1 MTKQLKNIFF
11 SIIAVAILVAGLW
24 EICPIIFQ
32 NNDDKFLLYLTAG
45 YTTGANELSSIFGGF
60 IWSGIIGLFYKI
72 SANIA
77 WYTVISLAMIILSL
91 ISICYCFISSRK
103 VNWLIIGLIGFVLIF
118 GFSFLYFTAAIQYT
132 VTAAII
138 GSASV
143 CLLAAS
149 SRVDSIKEQKVLLVL
164 SCVMLVLSYSVRKQ
178 MGLVAFSGILVLLF
192 FDFFSENKKS
202 VIKTSIILVI
212 VFVVTCGTNM
222 IHEKVTGVSEFN
234 EYYADMQKWIDYP
247 HLTIDEDSDGVY
259 ASVGWDQDLYD
270 VANKWFF
277 MDERVNHENIKVIN
291 GAYTQQQYT
300 LAERLD
306 RAKGA
311 LMTSPYVGFQF
322 LLMFVILLLTDVYAI
337 IRKKFNVTL
346 LSANALIGVCLVASA
361 YFCVYKL
368 RFPLRVYQSLVLVY
382 CIPAILLLKNKI
394 EEDGS
399 RILGISA
406 LLIGFVA
413 FIVTYSSYPQYN
425 TLQQAKAATHDTD
438 RNIEISKINAVESYA
453 IEHRDNI
460 YIYDYELSL
469 PASPF
474 INYKGNGPV
483 NVLFWGGW
491 TYGSPMYKKQ
501 LEANGRNSIYSKDFI
516 DSNIYIAGKYV
527 DEDIYRY
534 MTDLYDN
541 VDVEIV
547 DAIDD
552 GNVIIYRYV
561 SK

>member
-24 EICPIIFQ
+24 KICPIIFQ

-45 YTTGANELSSIFGGF
+45 YTTGTSELSSIFGGF
-60 IWSGIIGLFYKI
+60 IWSGLIGLFYKMA
-72 SANIA
+72 ANVT
-77 WYTVISLAMIILSL
+77 WYTLISLAMIILSL
-91 ISICYCFISSRK
+91 ICICYCFISSK
-103 VNWLIIGLIGFVLIF
+103 NNNWMIVGLIGFVFIF
-118 GFSFLYFTAAIQYT
+118 GYSFLYFTAAIQYT

-138 GSASV
+138 GTASV
-143 CLLAAS
+143 CLFVA
-149 SRVDSIKEQKVLLVL
+149 RMKTDSLKEQKILLIL
-164 SCVMLVLSYSVRKQ
+164 SCIMLVLSYSVRKQ
-178 MGLVAFSGILVLLF
+178 MGLVTFSGLLVLMF
-192 FDFFSENKKS
+192 FGFFREKKQRA
-202 VIKTSIILVI
+202 IKTAIIVALVFI
-212 VFVVTCGTNM
+212 VTCGTNM
-222 IHEKVTGVSEFN
+222 LHEKVTGVSEFN
-234 EYYADMQKWIDYP
+234 DYYGDMQKWIDYP
-247 HLTIDEDSDGVY
+247 HLAIDEDADGIY

-277 MDERVNHENIKVIN
+277 MDERVSHENIRIIN
-291 GAYTQQQYT
+291 GAYTQQKYT

-311 LMTSPYVGFQF
+311 VMTSPYVGFQF
-322 LLMFVILLLTDVYAI
+322 VLILALLIIVDGYVIVRKRFDVI
-337 IRKKFNVTL
+337 L
-346 LSANALIGVCLVASA
+346 LSANALIGVCLLASA
-361 YFCVYKL
+361 YFCIYKL

-547 DAIDD
+547 DTIDD

>member
-24 EICPIIFQ
+24 KICPIIFQ

-45 YTTGANELSSIFGGF
+45 YTTGTSELSSIFGGF
-60 IWSGIIGLFYKI
+60 IWSGLIGLFYKMA
-72 SANIA
+72 ANVT

-91 ISICYCFISSRK
+91 ICICYCFISSK
-103 VNWLIIGLIGFVLIF
+103 NNNWMIVGLIGFVFIF
-118 GFSFLYFTAAIQYT
+118 GYSFLFFTAAIQYT

-138 GSASV
+138 GTAAV
-143 CLLAAS
+143 CLFVARMKTDNL
-149 SRVDSIKEQKVLLVL
+149 KEQKILLIL
-164 SCVMLVLSYSVRKQ
+164 SCIMLVLSYSVRKQ
-178 MGLVAFSGILVLLF
+178 MGLVTFSGLLVLMF
-192 FDFFSENKKS
+192 FGFFREKKQRA
-202 VIKTSIILVI
+202 IKTAIIVVLVFI
-212 VFVVTCGTNM
+212 VTCGTNM
-222 IHEKVTGVSEFN
+222 LHEKVTGVSEFN
-234 EYYADMQKWIDYP
+234 DYYADMQKWIDYP
-247 HLTIDEDSDGVY
+247 HLAIDEDVDGIY

-277 MDERVNHENIKVIN
+277 MDERVSHENIRIIN
-291 GAYTQQQYT
+291 GAYTQQKYT

-311 LMTSPYVGFQF
+311 VMTSPYVGFQF
-322 LLMFVILLLTDVYAI
+322 VLILALLIIVDGYVIVRKRFDVI
-337 IRKKFNVTL
+337 L
-346 LSANALIGVCLVASA
+346 LSANALIGVCLLASA
-361 YFCVYKL
+361 YFCIYKL

-382 CIPAILLLKNKI
+382 CIPAILLLKNKL

-399 RILGISA
+399 RMLGISA

-547 DAIDD
+547 DTIDD

>member
-11 SIIAVAILVAGLW
+11 SIIAVTILVAGLW
-24 EICPIIFQ
+24 KICPIIFQ

-45 YTTGANELSSIFGGF
+45 YTTGTSELSSIFGGF
-60 IWSGIIGLFYKI
+60 IWSGLIGLFYKMA
-72 SANIA
+72 ANVT

-91 ISICYCFISSRK
+91 ICICYCFVSSK
-103 VNWLIIGLIGFVLIF
+103 NNNWTIVGLIGFVFIF
-118 GFSFLYFTAAIQYT
+118 GYSFLYFTAAIQYT

-138 GSASV
+138 GTAAV
-143 CLLAAS
+143 CLFVERMKTDNL
-149 SRVDSIKEQKVLLVL
+149 KEQKILLIL
-164 SCVMLVLSYSVRKQ
+164 SCIMLVLSYSVRKQ
-178 MGLVAFSGILVLLF
+178 MGLVTFSGLLVLMF
-192 FDFFSENKKS
+192 FGFFREKKQRA
-202 VIKTSIILVI
+202 IKTAIIIVLVFI
-212 VFVVTCGTNM
+212 VTCGTNM
-222 IHEKVTGVSEFN
+222 LHEKVTGVSEFN
-234 EYYADMQKWIDYP
+234 DYYADMQKWIDYP
-247 HLTIDEDSDGVY
+247 HLAIDEDADGIY

-277 MDERVNHENIKVIN
+277 MDERVSHENIRIIN
-291 GAYTQQQYT
+291 GAYTHQKYT

-311 LMTSPYVGFQF
+311 VMTSPYVGFQF
-322 LLMFVILLLTDVYAI
+322 VLILALLIIVDGYVIVRKRFDVI
-337 IRKKFNVTL
+337 L
-346 LSANALIGVCLVASA
+346 LSANALIGVCLLASA
-361 YFCVYKL
+361 YFCIYKL

-382 CIPAILLLKNKI
+382 CIPAILLLKNKL

-547 DAIDD
+547 DTIND

>member
-1 MTKQLKNIFF
+1 
-11 SIIAVAILVAGLW
+11 
-24 EICPIIFQ
+24 
-32 NNDDKFLLYLTAG
+32 
-45 YTTGANELSSIFGGF
+45 
-60 IWSGIIGLFYKI
+60 
-72 SANIA
+72 
-77 WYTVISLAMIILSL
+77 
-91 ISICYCFISSRK
+91 
-103 VNWLIIGLIGFVLIF
+103 
-118 GFSFLYFTAAIQYT
+118 
-132 VTAAII
+132 
-138 GSASV
+138 
-143 CLLAAS
+143 
-149 SRVDSIKEQKVLLVL
+149 
-164 SCVMLVLSYSVRKQ
+164 
-178 MGLVAFSGILVLLF
+178 
-192 FDFFSENKKS
+192 
-202 VIKTSIILVI
+202 
-212 VFVVTCGTNM
+212 
-222 IHEKVTGVSEFN
+222 
-234 EYYADMQKWIDYP
+234 
-247 HLTIDEDSDGVY
+247 
-259 ASVGWDQDLYD
+259 
-270 VANKWFF
+270 
-277 MDERVNHENIKVIN
+277 
-291 GAYTQQQYT
+291 
-300 LAERLD
+300 
-306 RAKGA
+306 
-311 LMTSPYVGFQF
+311 
-322 LLMFVILLLTDVYAI
+322 
-337 IRKKFNVTL
+337 
-346 LSANALIGVCLVASA
+346 
-361 YFCVYKL
+361 
-368 RFPLRVYQSLVLVY
+368 VY
-382 CIPAILLLKNKI
+382 CIPAILLLKNRL

-547 DAIDD
+547 DTIDD